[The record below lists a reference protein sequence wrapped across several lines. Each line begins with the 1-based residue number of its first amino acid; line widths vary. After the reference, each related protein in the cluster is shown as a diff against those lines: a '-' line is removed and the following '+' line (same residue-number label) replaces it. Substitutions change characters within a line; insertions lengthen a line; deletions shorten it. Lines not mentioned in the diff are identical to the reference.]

1 MEISMTMQPDRRQ
14 SAKPCGHDAG
24 PHTRSAT
31 GSKITRQSQAGIAWR
46 LSIHAFKC
54 FSMLF
59 SCLLLLACVSNPSK
73 TAALP
78 NTATP
83 AFTPVAM
90 PPTNPPPV
98 QGMSNGSLWTDNTS
112 SFWQDVKARRLGDI
126 LTITVSEKSEA
137 SKKAATKT
145 GRSSDTSADFSFT
158 GLNAG
163 DKVVLDTLK
172 SGYKGKFDTNFTGA
186 GVTSKSDSM
195 TAYMTATIVEV
206 LPNGNFVIRG
216 SRWTKVNEEL
226 QQIVLEGVVRPMDIS
241 RNNQVLSQNIADAKI
256 FFVGKGPVSEKN
268 HPGWFGKLFDAVNPF

>member
-1 MEISMTMQPDRRQ
+1 MKMS
-14 SAKPCGHDAG
+14 
-24 PHTRSAT
+24 
-31 GSKITRQSQAGIAWR
+31 
-46 LSIHAFKC
+46 LKC
-54 FSMLF
+54 FAMLLA
-59 SCLLLLACVSNPSK
+59 CLLLAACVSSPSK

-78 NTATP
+78 NGAANP
-83 AFTPVAM
+83 ALTPVAM
-90 PPTNPPPV
+90 PPPNPLPV
-98 QGMSNGSLWTDNTS
+98 PGMSNGSLYTDNTT

-126 LTITVSEKSEA
+126 VTITVSEKSEA
-137 SKKAATKT
+137 SKKASTKT
-145 GRSSDTSADFSFT
+145 GRSSDTSADVSFT

-172 SGYKGKFDTNFTGA
+172 SGYKGKFDTNFNGS

-226 QQIVLEGVVRPMDIS
+226 QQIILEGVVRPMDIS

-256 FFVGKGPVSEKN
+256 FFMGKGPVSEKN